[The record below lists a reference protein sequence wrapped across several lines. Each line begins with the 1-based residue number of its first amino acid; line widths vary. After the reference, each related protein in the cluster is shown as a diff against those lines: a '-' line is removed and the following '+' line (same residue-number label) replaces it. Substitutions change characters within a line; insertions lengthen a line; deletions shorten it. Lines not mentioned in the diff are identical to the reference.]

1 MLSDRHV
8 QVHGGL
14 HRLVP
19 RQHRRGEAESEG
31 TENHYLKIFVESK
44 IFQSARSSRDPHTH
58 EISRVEARDEG
69 LYTCVVGNGKHLL
82 LSKVPQFRHRTCSG
96 AAGNA

>member
-1 MLSDRHV
+1 MRAAADPEHDAESDEESRGVCPLQMPGEGPRVFSREEIMMNTSIDRHV

-31 TENHYLKIFVESK
+31 IENHYLKIF
-44 IFQSARSSRDPHTH
+44 
-58 EISRVEARDEG
+58 
-69 LYTCVVGNGKHLL
+69 
-82 LSKVPQFRHRTCSG
+82 
-96 AAGNA
+96 

>member
-1 MLSDRHV
+1 MNATICCCSRDLRAAADPEHDAESDEESRGVCPLQMSGEGPRVSSREGIMNNASDRHV

-31 TENHYLKIFVESK
+31 TEI
-44 IFQSARSSRDPHTH
+44 IT
-58 EISRVEARDEG
+58 
-69 LYTCVVGNGKHLL
+69 
-82 LSKVPQFRHRTCSG
+82 
-96 AAGNA
+96 

>member
-1 MLSDRHV
+1 MRAAADPEHDAESDEESRGVCPLQMPGEGPRVSSGEGIMKNISIDRHV

-31 TENHYLKIFVESK
+31 TENHYLKIFY
-44 IFQSARSSRDPHTH
+44 ID
-58 EISRVEARDEG
+58 
-69 LYTCVVGNGKHLL
+69 
-82 LSKVPQFRHRTCSG
+82 
-96 AAGNA
+96 

>member
-1 MLSDRHV
+1 MRAAADPEHDAESDEESRGVCPLQMSGEDPRVSSSEGIMNNASDRHV

-31 TENHYLKIFVESK
+31 TQNYYLKIFY
-44 IFQSARSSRDPHTH
+44 ID
-58 EISRVEARDEG
+58 
-69 LYTCVVGNGKHLL
+69 
-82 LSKVPQFRHRTCSG
+82 
-96 AAGNA
+96 

>member
-1 MLSDRHV
+1 MIITTVCGCSRDVRAAADPEHDAESDEESRGVCPLQMPGEGPRVSSRKGIMNNASDRHV

-31 TENHYLKIFVESK
+31 TEN
-44 IFQSARSSRDPHTH
+44 
-58 EISRVEARDEG
+58 IS
-69 LYTCVVGNGKHLL
+69 
-82 LSKVPQFRHRTCSG
+82 
-96 AAGNA
+96 

>member
-1 MLSDRHV
+1 MRAAADPEHDAESDEESRGVCPLQMPGEGPRVSSREGIMNNVTDRHV

-31 TENHYLKIFVESK
+31 TQNYYLKYLILIK
-44 IFQSARSSRDPHTH
+44 N
-58 EISRVEARDEG
+58 ISECAE
-69 LYTCVVGNGKHLL
+69 L
-82 LSKVPQFRHRTCSG
+82 P
-96 AAGNA
+96 

>member
-1 MLSDRHV
+1 MMNISIDRHV

-31 TENHYLKIFVESK
+31 TENHYLKIFY
-44 IFQSARSSRDPHTH
+44 ID
-58 EISRVEARDEG
+58 
-69 LYTCVVGNGKHLL
+69 
-82 LSKVPQFRHRTCSG
+82 
-96 AAGNA
+96 